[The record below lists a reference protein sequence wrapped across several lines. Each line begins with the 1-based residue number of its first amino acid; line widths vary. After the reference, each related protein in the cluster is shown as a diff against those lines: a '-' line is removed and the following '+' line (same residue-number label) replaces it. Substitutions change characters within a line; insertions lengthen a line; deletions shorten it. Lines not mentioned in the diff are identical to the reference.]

1 MLILRISRSETAI
14 AFPQSRDRFSRSE
27 NRLIWVTW
35 ISRAGKLVCDK
46 QAGRNKAKCEL
57 SLSHAPIYPPKET
70 GQINSKM
77 RCERRPSHPSVPYC
91 FRSRGKVNINELQR
105 NTRQRQR
112 SGQCQQSTRLS

>member
-1 MLILRISRSETAI
+1 MLMLRISRSETAI

-35 ISRAGKLVCDK
+35 ISRTGKFVCHK
-46 QAGRNKAKCEL
+46 QAGRNKAKREL

-70 GQINSKM
+70 GQINSQM

-91 FRSRGKVNINELQR
+91 FRSRGKV
-105 NTRQRQR
+105 
-112 SGQCQQSTRLS
+112 

>member
-1 MLILRISRSETAI
+1 MLMLRISRSETAI
-14 AFPQSRDRFSRSE
+14 AFPQSRDRFSGSE

-91 FRSRGKVNINELQR
+91 LRSRGKVNINELPR

-112 SGQCQQSTRLS
+112 